1 MLAKGVFESHDGVY
15 PSGKFG
21 RQFSREYRL
30 YTYSVYYIRI
40 AFRII
45 FTTNRCNAILYT
57 RHTVV

>member
-1 MLAKGVFESHDGVY
+1 MLAKGVFASHGVY
-15 PSGKFG
+15 PSCKFS

-30 YTYSVYYIRI
+30 YTYYIRI

-57 RHTVV
+57 RHTMV